1 MRNDVMG
8 IGSSMARNWRWH
20 PITRVIAGIIGVSL
34 IAGAIIA
41 LVAGVANART
51 RNWSAAAISIV
62 AIPAL
67 VLARLFLIGAWTGEE
82 LAVALEPSDSDSA
95 AP

>member
-1 MRNDVMG
+1 MT
-8 IGSSMARNWRWH
+8 SSWRGH
-20 PITRVIAGIIGVSL
+20 PMTRVIAGILGVSL

-41 LVAGVANART
+41 LIAGVANVRA

-82 LAVALEPSDSDSA
+82 PAVAFEPSDSDS
-95 AP
+95 PSP